1 MTLVLWCT
9 LAMER
14 RNGLR
19 AWCSYGLLWGVA
31 ALTNPVI
38 LSTLPLLFGWVYFR
52 GGARLRWLFE
62 FVIATFFLSLTVA
75 PWLLRQSLVFCP
87 FIPFLGTFW
96 LIFLG
101 ANTGVETER

>member
-1 MTLVLWCT
+1 MMTLVLWCT

-38 LSTLPLLFGWVYFR
+38 LSTLPFLFGWLYFR
-52 GGARLRWLFE
+52 RGARLRWPSE
-62 FVIATFFLSLTVA
+62 FVIATLFLSLTVA
-75 PWLLRQSLVFCP
+75 PWLFRNSLVFYRFFP
-87 FIPFLGTFW
+87 FPVTFC
-96 LIFLG
+96 LSF
-101 ANTGVETER
+101 